1 MKILYFDC
9 FAGISGDM
17 TLGAFLDLGVDT
29 EYLKGELAKLK
40 VPGFHLDVE
49 KTSLRG
55 IGGTKCH
62 VVMEGHEHSHRHF
75 GDIVKMI
82 EDSALDQA
90 VKDTAIAIFRR
101 VARAEG
107 KVHGVPED
115 QVHFHEVGAV
125 DSIVDIVGAAI
136 CYHALAPDKIY
147 CTGINVGS
155 GYVKCAHGLL
165 PVPAPATAEILANTE
180 IRSYSAH
187 IDGESATPT
196 GVAIAA
202 ELATYTPE
210 LPLMAVKKIGWGFGD
225 REFQIINGLRLILGE
240 DDERPAD
247 DPCGAWV
254 VETNID
260 DMTGETAGYVLEGL
274 FDLKVRDAFFTPIYM
289 KKNRPAVKLTVICGD
304 HKLRAVES
312 YLLRETSSIG
322 LRKYQVDRVV
332 MDREIKTVTTPLGE
346 VRVKVSHLDGIRKAM
361 PEYEDLR
368 ALARE
373 ADVPLWEVQQMAL
386 RALDRDTFK

>member
-1 MKILYFDC
+1 MKVLYFDC

-17 TLGAFLDLGVDT
+17 TLGAFLDLGVDP
-29 EYLKGELAKLK
+29 EYLKGELAKLG
-40 VPGFHLDVE
+40 VPGFHLEIE

-55 IGGTKCH
+55 IGGTKCR
-62 VVMEGHEHSHRHF
+62 VVMDRHEHSHRHF
-75 GDIVKMI
+75 GDIVKII
-82 EDSALDQA
+82 EDSDLSA
-90 VKDTAIAIFRR
+90 VVKTTAIAIFRR
-101 VARAEG
+101 VAVAEG

-136 CYHALAPDKIY
+136 CHHALAPDKTY

-165 PVPAPATAEILANTE
+165 PVPAPATAEILGSTE

-202 ELATYTPE
+202 ELAEYTPE
-210 LPLMAVKKIGWGFGD
+210 LPAMAAPKIGWGFGD
-225 REFQIINGLRLILGE
+225 REFEIINGLRLFLGE
-240 DDERPAD
+240 DGEKDPD

-260 DMTGETAGYVLEGL
+260 DMTGEMAGYVLEGL
-274 FDLKVRDAFFTPIYM
+274 FELGVRDAFYTPIYM
-289 KKNRPAVKLTVICGD
+289 KKNRPAMKLTVICGD
-304 HKLRAVES
+304 HRLAAVED

-322 LRKYQVDRVV
+322 LRKYQVERVV
-332 MDREIKTVTTPLGE
+332 MDREIRQIETPLGS
-346 VRVKVSHLDGIRKAM
+346 VAVKFSSLGDIKKAM
-361 PEYEDLR
+361 PEYEDMR
-368 ALARE
+368 ALAKKSGKSLLE
-373 ADVPLWEVQQMAL
+373 IQQLVLGAL
-386 RALDRDTFK
+386 KFKGE